1 MTYSPNYADMYT
13 SVAGYV
19 ARILQGEF
27 PGDLPV
33 QQPTKFDLIIKL
45 STVDALGINIPPEI
59 MIQATEFIE

>member
-33 QQPTKFDLIIKL
+33 QQPTKYDFVINLK
-45 STVDALGINIPPEI
+45 TARALGITLPPAI